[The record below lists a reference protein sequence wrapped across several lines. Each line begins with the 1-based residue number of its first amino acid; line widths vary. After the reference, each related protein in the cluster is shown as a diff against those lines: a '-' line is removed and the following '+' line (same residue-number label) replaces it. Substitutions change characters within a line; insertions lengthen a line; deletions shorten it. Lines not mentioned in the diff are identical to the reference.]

1 LHRWSGL
8 ALALAVALGC
18 SGREPRIPPGAY
30 LAGDAGALRR
40 VLARLEPR
48 NDVPMGR
55 AAREL
60 RQRLEGCVRV
70 FGHSSSGDPRE
81 LFAALT
87 CAPPDDPE
95 HAPRDAEWLRSLRG
109 NAELVLVVPVG
120 ETGRLSGPIRVDPQG
135 GVTFDA
141 HLALPEISGPA
152 SVWVPSEQPP
162 GPAVLNASDA
172 LIHAR
177 MRAAGGLPIADW
189 VPRGSQ
195 GDQMFRLKS
204 ELFAGTVLDGTWE
217 LVVYLPESGASTPPA
232 ALAVGYR
239 LRSAAQVAA
248 EDFVAALRATWPLQ
262 RSAIALAQGEAS
274 CLSDLRI
281 LPDLSPCWWLGEH
294 ALVVAWNE
302 ASLRRALASSEPA
315 ELAPDGGMIV
325 RLDRFAQA
333 DANLQ
338 AGLGPIDGLAPL
350 DYAWRRA
357 ELLPRRSE
365 QGVDLTLRLVAGSG
379 S

>member
-1 LHRWSGL
+1 MLVL
-8 ALALAVALGC
+8 AAGC
-18 SGREPRIPPGAY
+18 GGREPEIPPGAH
-30 LAGDAGALRR
+30 LAGDAAALRR

-48 NDVPMGR
+48 SDVPLGR
-55 AAREL
+55 AAADL
-60 RQRLEGCVRV
+60 RRRIEDCSRV
-70 FGHSSSGDPRE
+70 FAHAPTGSIAE

-87 CAPPDDPE
+87 CAPPDDV
-95 HAPRDAEWLRSLRG
+95 ALASRGVEWLQSLRG
-109 NAELVLVVPVG
+109 DADLALVVPVG
-120 ETGRLSGPIRVDPQG
+120 AGGRLSGPIRVDAQG
-135 GVTFDA
+135 GIAFDA
-141 HLALPEISGPA
+141 QLELPELSGPA
-152 SVWVPSEQPP
+152 AAWIPSEQPP
-162 GPAVLNASDA
+162 GPAVLSASDA

-177 MRAAGGLPIADW
+177 MRAAGGLPIANW

-217 LVVYLPESGASTPPA
+217 LAVYLPEAGARVPPA

-248 EDFVAALRATWPLQ
+248 EDFVSQLRAAWPLQ
-262 RSAIALAQGEAS
+262 RSSIALEQGEGS

-281 LPDLSPCWWLGEH
+281 LPDLAPCWWLGER

-302 ASLRRALASSEPA
+302 ASLRRALSTAGPA
-315 ELAPDGGMIV
+315 ELPADGGMVV
-325 RLDRFAQA
+325 RLDRFAEA

-338 AGLGPIDGLAPL
+338 LAIGPVDGLTPL

-357 ELLPRRSE
+357 ELIPRRSAS
-365 QGVDLTLRLVAGSG
+365 GIGLGLRLVAGSD